1 MHTIVPIHKFG
12 DPLDPGTYRTI
23 MIGHTLAKL
32 YGAVLEAELS
42 SYAEREDLRAH
53 GQVGFRRAFSTI
65 DHIFTLRCLI
75 DQAKVGKKR
84 LHC

>member
-1 MHTIVPIHKFG
+1 MWIRLQLSEMRVLYIAEGLPAEWTMHTIIPIHKSG

-42 SYAEREDLRAH
+42 SYAEREDLRAP
-53 GQVGFRRAFSTI
+53 G
-65 DHIFTLRCLI
+65 
-75 DQAKVGKKR
+75 
-84 LHC
+84 